1 MKSVNNE
8 DEDISQGEPSINFFE
23 KYIEE
28 KYTQVHQ
35 FQDYLVKELQSIEKN
50 KQIES
55 RIKHLVQ
62 KRTIPILQETSNLL
76 HEIKKIINPLYS
88 MATSYVQ
95 EIHGKCKDILL

>member
-1 MKSVNNE
+1 MESVNNE
-8 DEDISQGEPSINFFE
+8 DEDISHNDPSINFFE

-62 KRTIPILQETSNLL
+62 KRTIPILEETSNILR
-76 HEIKKIINPLYS
+76 EVKRIINPLYTI
-88 MATSYVQ
+88 AA
-95 EIHGKCKDILL
+95 